1 MDCTEELDL
10 QFSIYKQN
18 LDVLKQIVIKE
29 ANESVPKLKHAI
41 VLLFDEVKQLKE
53 KLEKPNGQ
61 NFGINTIST
70 TYGKR
75 KARLPSKK
83 SKPKK
88 RVSKKF
94 PSLKKWFLR

>member
-18 LDVLKQIVIKE
+18 LDVLKE
-29 ANESVPKLKHAI
+29 ANESVSKLKHAI
-41 VLLFDEVKQLKE
+41 VLLFNEVKQLKE

-61 NFGINTIST
+61 NFGTNTIST
-70 TYGKR
+70 TYGKK
-75 KARLPSKK
+75 KAKLPSKK

-88 RVSKKF
+88 RVNKKF
-94 PSLKKWFLR
+94 PSLKNGF

>member
-18 LDVLKQIVIKE
+18 LDVLKE

-41 VLLFDEVKQLKE
+41 ALLFDEVKQLKE

-61 NFGINTIST
+61 NFGTNTISN
-70 TYGKR
+70 GKK

-88 RVSKKF
+88 RVNKKI
-94 PSLKKWFLR
+94 PSLKKWFLISGQILT